1 MSENDRDVAG
11 GEAPLRY
18 LAVVLGMHRSGT
30 SALGGILAHLG
41 CEMPK
46 SPMPANENNPK
57 GYFESLKVYQLNDEI
72 LRVVRSSWRD
82 WREISPAW
90 VASAQGQAYLLRARD
105 VLLSEF
111 EGATLGVLKD
121 PRICRLVP
129 FWAEAARMAGFQ
141 LLPILTHR
149 NPLEVAKSMQ
159 TRDGIDASEGMLV
172 WLRHVLD
179 AEAGTR
185 GMRRC
190 TTSYTAVLQNW
201 VKQVMALQSALGVS
215 WPRFDDRS
223 SMEIEAFLSGKLR
236 HFEEVPEKIIENPT
250 LSVWVRD
257 TYAILERWVQQP
269 EKKADHKRLDRIRAE
284 FNAAAP
290 AFGQLVG
297 PPAQDRF
304 SLQAKLQEVQQQGR
318 VELAQAQQQI
328 APLQA
333 ERDGALE
340 KVKAAE
346 TGWAE
351 TRAERD
357 DALEKLKAAE
367 TGWAETRAE
376 RDGALEKLKAAE
388 TGWTETRA
396 ELEDTVS
403 GLRAELSQAQSA
415 LAQRRL
421 ESEQEAAR
429 AKAAEEDRDAAL
441 ASLGELEK
449 EMAAL
454 RERHAARLAD
464 VTGQWRRETAELTV
478 ALDELRNLSSDNQAH
493 FRDLKQKLAA
503 LSSEKA
509 QLEASNRAK
518 EARLRGLTADYE
530 AYAQKAKRAAEEV
543 RALRSSTSWR
553 ITAPVRR
560 VLNALRGQR

>member
-1 MSENDRDVAG
+1 MSENDRDLAG

-201 VKQVMALQSALGVS
+201 VKQVIALQSALGVS

-269 EKKADHKRLDRIRAE
+269 EKTADHKRLDRIRAE

-297 PPAQDRF
+297 PPEQDRF

-367 TGWAETRAE
+367 TGW
-376 RDGALEKLKAAE
+376 
-388 TGWTETRA
+388 TETRV

-429 AKAAEEDRDAAL
+429 AKAAEEERDAAL
-441 ASLGELEK
+441 EGFGELEK

-530 AYAQKAKRAAEEV
+530 TYAQKAKKAAEEV

>member
-1 MSENDRDVAG
+1 MSEKDRKVAG
-11 GEAPLRY
+11 GDAPVRH

-30 SALGGILAHLG
+30 SALGGILSHLG
-41 CEMPK
+41 CDQPK

-72 LRVVRSSWRD
+72 LRAVQSSWRD

-90 VASAQGQAYLLRARD
+90 LASAQGQAYLPRARD

-129 FWAEAARMAGFQ
+129 FWAEAARLAGFGF
-141 LLPILTHR
+141 LPILTHR

-201 VKQVMALQSALGVS
+201 VKQVLAIQDALEVT

-236 HFEEVPEKIIENPT
+236 HFEEVPEKLIENPT

-269 EKKADHKRLDRIRAE
+269 ERKADHKRLDRIRAE

-297 PPAQDRF
+297 PPTQDRF

-318 VELAQAQQQI
+318 AELAQAQQQI

-340 KVKAAE
+340 K
-346 TGWAE
+346 
-351 TRAERD
+351 
-357 DALEKLKAAE
+357 LKAAE

-376 RDGALEKLKAAE
+376 FEG
-388 TGWTETRA
+388 
-396 ELEDTVS
+396 TVS
-403 GLRAELSQAQSA
+403 GLRADLSQAQSA

-421 ESEQEAAR
+421 ESEQDAERAR
-429 AKAAEEDRDAAL
+429 AAEEDRDAAL
-441 ASLGELEK
+441 AQVRDLEK

-454 RERHAARLAD
+454 RKRHDARLAE
-464 VTGQWRRETAELTV
+464 VTGQWRRETAELTS
-478 ALDELRNLSSDNQAH
+478 ALDELRALSSENQAH
-493 FRDLKQKLAA
+493 FGELKQKLAA

-518 EARLRGLTADYE
+518 EARLRSLTADYE
-530 AYAQKAKRAAEEV
+530 TYAQKAKSAAEEV